1 MELPVGNRVVQSA
14 IKIGRQVANRNPG
27 RASEYTRKV
36 TQFINDASVK
46 PGSVIDITRYP
57 NRKIYMLAISSYI
70 SYFNLAQLIAAGY
83 VPKVTFTKT
92 KLDLTAPTLHHV
104 LDQLGGL
111 DESELRGLIV
121 TAVSR
126 KSYLSVDEA
135 GGES

>member
-1 MELPVGNRVVQSA
+1 M
-14 IKIGRQVANRNPG
+14 
-27 RASEYTRKV
+27 T
-36 TQFINDASVK
+36 
-46 PGSVIDITRYP
+46 
-57 NRKIYMLAISSYI
+57 AISSYI

-83 VPKVTFTKT
+83 IPKVTFTKT

-111 DESELRGLIV
+111 DEVELRKLIV

-126 KSYLSVDEA
+126 KRYLNIDEA